1 MMDDLT
7 GFQRDLLVV
16 IAGLEEPNG
25 LEIKAEI
32 EEYYESPINHGRL
45 YPNLDSLV
53 TAELVEKS
61 QQDERTNAYRLTD
74 DGRELLDERREWE
87 HQYVEAMA
95 SK

>member
-53 TAELVEKS
+53 SGGLVEKH
-61 QQDERTNAYRLTD
+61 QQDERTNAYRLTE
-74 DGRELLDERREWE
+74 DGWDLLEKRKEWE
-87 HQYVEAMA
+87 RQYVEAMA
-95 SK
+95 